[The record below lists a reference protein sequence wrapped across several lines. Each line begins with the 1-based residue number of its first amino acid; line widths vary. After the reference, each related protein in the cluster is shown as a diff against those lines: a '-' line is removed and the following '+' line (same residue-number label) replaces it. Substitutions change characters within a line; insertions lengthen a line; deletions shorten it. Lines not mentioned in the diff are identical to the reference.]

1 VLKVSLCTTYFI
13 HPNSNEEVLWKIE
26 EEKPGLWNIMRK
38 RRDVWVS
45 HLIRHE
51 GLIKTILE
59 SAVEGKKTLGA
70 DRGWN
75 ILTRSW
81 RIHAAPPTQH

>member
-1 VLKVSLCTTYFI
+1 MLKIPWVDRVT
-13 HPNSNEEVLWKIE
+13 NEEVLRKIE

-38 RRDVWVS
+38 RRDVWVG

-59 SAVEGKKTLGA
+59 GAVEGKTLGA

-81 RIHAAPPTQH
+81 RIPAAPPTQH